1 MDAFLKI
8 GEIEEFNPEDIER
21 LETRIECIKGWLE
34 NYAPESVKFKIQ
46 EEPPKKSYSP
56 HEIELMKHLNSKLA
70 AIEWKSQ
77 SLHDSFY
84 DLQENY
90 EIPAKEYFKVMY
102 NILLD
107 KDRGP
112 RLGFLLASMERE
124 FVLDRLKHYL

>member
-1 MDAFLKI
+1 
-8 GEIEEFNPEDIER
+8 
-21 LETRIECIKGWLE
+21 
-34 NYAPESVKFKIQ
+34 
-46 EEPPKKSYSP
+46 
-56 HEIELMKHLNSKLA
+56 MKHLNSKLA

-112 RLGFLLASMERE
+112 RLGFFLASMERK
-124 FVLDRLKHYL
+124 FVLDRLKYYQ

>member
-1 MDAFLKI
+1 
-8 GEIEEFNPEDIER
+8 
-21 LETRIECIKGWLE
+21 
-34 NYAPESVKFKIQ
+34 
-46 EEPPKKSYSP
+46 
-56 HEIELMKHLNSKLA
+56 MKHLNSKLA
-70 AIEWKSQ
+70 SIEWKSQ

-112 RLGFLLASMERE
+112 RLGFFLASMERE
-124 FVLDRLKHYL
+124 FVLDRLKHYQR

>member
-1 MDAFLKI
+1 MKI
-8 GEIEEFNPEDIER
+8 GEIKEFNSRDKVI
-21 LETRIECIKGWLE
+21 LETRMACIKGWLD
-34 NYAPESVKFKIQ
+34 NYAPESVKFEIQ
-46 EEPPKKSYSP
+46 EEPPQKSYSP
-56 HEIELMKHLNSKLA
+56 HEIEIMKHLNSKLA

-84 DLQENY
+84 DLQEENN
-90 EIPAKEYFKVMY
+90 IPAKEYFKVMY

-112 RLGFLLASMERE
+112 RLGFFLASMERE